1 MVPTIGLVLDDCDG
15 AAAHLH
21 DGEGV
26 EGEVGD
32 GEDEGGGEEELGEVV
47 EEAPEEEKDMF
58 RHLFGGKTFGRAVKR
73 LCITCPLRFCP

>member
-1 MVPTIGLVLDDCDG
+1 MSQLDNEDG
-15 AAAHLH
+15 EADLH

-58 RHLFGGKTFGRAVKR
+58 RHLFGGKTFGRAVKQGYTKG
-73 LCITCPLRFCP
+73 LPGTWSM

>member
-1 MVPTIGLVLDDCDG
+1 MDDQGGETD
-15 AAAHLH
+15 LH

-47 EEAPEEEKDMF
+47 EETPEEMTNVF
-58 RHLFGGKTFGRAVKR
+58 RLMVFGKSIGKTVKYGTLSR
-73 LCITCPLRFCP
+73 